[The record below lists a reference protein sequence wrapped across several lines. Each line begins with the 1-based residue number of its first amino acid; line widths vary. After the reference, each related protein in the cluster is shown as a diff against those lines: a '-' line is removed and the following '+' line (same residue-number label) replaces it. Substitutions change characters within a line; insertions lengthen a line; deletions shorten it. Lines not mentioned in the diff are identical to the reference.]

1 MNYSTGFLWD
11 LGKVALHLQDP
22 SPQLLLLSS
31 LETGSETPGLVGTV
45 TQGHPTS
52 SSCDSGLGTSPCTAA
67 SAAPWG
73 CSSQG
78 TDISGDFRAESSSP
92 RSMLG
97 AGLVLRPCSRDT
109 HRGQDGGCRSS
120 PAAPPFPSSPNVCTT
135 YSCPWQ
141 IYGAAVSIS
150 PALY

>member
-1 MNYSTGFLWD
+1 MEVRAVNYSTGFLWD
-11 LGKVALHLQDP
+11 LGEVALHLQDP
-22 SPQLLLLSS
+22 SPQLFLLPS

-78 TDISGDFRAESSSP
+78 TSQGTSGQRAPLLAACWE
-92 RSMLG
+92 LG
-97 AGLVLRPCSRDT
+97 SCCVPAPETLTVVRMGDVGQAPQPLHFLPAQTSARPT
-109 HRGQDGGCRSS
+109 
-120 PAAPPFPSSPNVCTT
+120 PAPGRFTE
-135 YSCPWQ
+135 Q
-141 IYGAAVSIS
+141 Q
-150 PALY
+150 